1 MMKIMDDLDEEWV
14 IADLQGV
21 DKTSIL
27 KELSSVLVNPC
38 KAASVEELLQVLL
51 DREKLG
57 STGIGEGIAIPH
69 GRLKKIKK
77 FFISFGRSV
86 KGVDFDSIDRKPSQL
101 FFLVMAP
108 ENSAVDNLKLLSRI
122 VTLLKE
128 PSFKKRLMEAPS
140 RKELFKVI
148 SEEDEKY

>member
-1 MMKIMDDLDEEWV
+1 MKIRDYLNEEWV
-14 IADLQGV
+14 ISDLKGT
-21 DKTSIL
+21 DKPSIL
-27 KELSSVLVNPC
+27 KELSNVLVKPC
-38 KAASVEELLQVLL
+38 QVTSVEELLQVLL

-69 GRLKKIKK
+69 GRLKKLKK
-77 FFISFGRSV
+77 FFVSFGRSL
-86 KGVDFDSIDRKPSQL
+86 KGVDFDSIDQKPSQL

-108 ENSAVDNLKLLSRI
+108 ENSAVDNLKLLGRI

-140 RKELFKVI
+140 QKELFQVI

>member
-1 MMKIMDDLDEEWV
+1 MKIMDYLNEEWV
-14 IADLQGV
+14 IPNLQGT
-21 DKTSIL
+21 DKPSIL
-27 KELSSVLVNPC
+27 KELSSVLVKPC
-38 KAASVEELLQVLL
+38 QVTSVEELLQVLL

-69 GRLKKIKK
+69 GRLKKLKK
-77 FFISFGRSV
+77 FFISFGRSL

-140 RKELFKVI
+140 QKELFQI
-148 SEEDEKY
+148 IAEEDEKY

>member
-1 MMKIMDDLDEEWV
+1 MKIVDYLNEEWV
-14 IADLQGV
+14 ISDLKGT
-21 DKTSIL
+21 DKPSLL
-27 KELSSVLVNPC
+27 KELSSVLVKPC
-38 KAASVEELLQVLL
+38 QVTSVEELLQVLL

-69 GRLKKIKK
+69 GRLRKLKK
-77 FFISFGRSV
+77 FFISFGRSLT
-86 KGVDFDSIDRKPSQL
+86 GVDFDSIDRKPSQL

-108 ENSAVDNLKLLSRI
+108 ENSAVDNLKLLGRI

-140 RKELFKVI
+140 QKELFQII

>member
-1 MMKIMDDLDEEWV
+1 MMKIMDYLDEEWV
-14 IADLQGV
+14 IADLQGT
-21 DKTSIL
+21 DKASIL
-27 KELSSVLVNPC
+27 KELSSVLVKPC
-38 KAASVEELLQVLL
+38 KATSGEELLQVLL

-69 GRLKKIKK
+69 GRLKKLKF
-77 FFISFGRSV
+77 FFISFGRSAQ
-86 KGVDFDSIDRKPSQL
+86 GVDFDSIDRKPSHL

-128 PSFKKRLMEAPS
+128 PSFKKRLIEAPS
-140 RKELFKVI
+140 RKELFQII